1 MKKYMWCR
9 PPREV
14 AFDKVLK
21 EARRLI
27 MMISGKT
34 IAEGAAKVLKGEHAS
49 PGMTK
54 DKQGQQ
60 S

>member
-1 MKKYMWCR
+1 MKKYMLCR
-9 PPREV
+9 PPREAV
-14 AFDKVLK
+14 FDKVLE
-21 EARRLI
+21 EARWLI

-34 IAEGAAKVLKGEHAS
+34 MAEGAARVLKGEHAS
-49 PGMTK
+49 PGMAK